1 MLGAPL
7 PGAGFAATSP
17 GLLTGLPPPIGVCP
31 GVGKG
36 GSVDSLGDPASGKGR
51 GGGNGSRPKTGGGSG
66 GTKGDGC
73 TGAGDGGWGGGVG
86 VGMGAGVG
94 MGVGGDTT
102 GGGAIGLGGG
112 VSTGTGASTAG
123 GMAAGAGSGA
133 TGRGGGAGV
142 AAGGGADTSAGAG
155 ATGLAGTVAGSGV
168 VSGAIAPT
176 SISSIGV
183 AAPPPLDRST
193 AVFSE
198 GSTANSS
205 RICSTTDPEHT
216 RDHSPDG
223 SRCRRCTG
231 TGNGEKL
238 LAGECVMGNAGG
250 LHHLGSAGGRSQNA
264 SAESFNR
271 PALSSWSFRTKKR
284 EAISHPII
292 TSCNEIDG
300 LSSQMSSSGFGLPRL
315 YTAKLERARD
325 SRLLSASKNLKK

>member
-66 GTKGDGC
+66 GTNGDGC
-73 TGAGDGGWGGGVG
+73 TGAGDGGWGGGV
-86 VGMGAGVG
+86 GVG

-123 GMAAGAGSGA
+123 GMAAGAGGGA

-250 LHHLGSAGGRSQNA
+250 VHHLGSAGGRSQNA
-264 SAESFNR
+264 SAESCSC
-271 PALSSWSFRTKKR
+271 PALSS
-284 EAISHPII
+284 
-292 TSCNEIDG
+292 
-300 LSSQMSSSGFGLPRL
+300 
-315 YTAKLERARD
+315 
-325 SRLLSASKNLKK
+325 